1 MTNQSSERSL
11 WPKEHGAYG
20 QLALPM
26 LAALS
31 SGRFGLAALLYAGAS
46 ICAFL
51 AHEPMLVLLGQRG
64 SRALREAGSRA
75 RRRAALL
82 ACGALLCIGLALAL
96 SGPEA
101 RLAFVAPLGGA
112 CALGLLIWHKQE
124 RTDLGELAAACALS
138 ATGLPIAITG
148 GLSPQLA
155 FGAWGVWSIGFGL
168 VTLSLRRAIHGRKVS
183 VQQTGWQLIIPALL
197 FVFGWLIARTSI
209 ALAVAVL
216 PTAGMALALFVLPP
230 GPKQLRLTGWLL
242 VMSSVATGL
251 LLVLAVRL
259 PGL

>member
-20 QLALPM
+20 QLVLPM
-26 LAALS
+26 LVALI
-31 SGRFGLAALLYAGAS
+31 SGRFSLAALLYAGAS

-51 AHEPMLVLLGQRG
+51 GHEPALVLLGQRG

-82 ACGALLCIGLALAL
+82 AGGALLCIGSALAL
-96 SGPEA
+96 SGPAA

-138 ATGLPIAITG
+138 ATGLPIAIAG
-148 GLSPQLA
+148 GLPPQLA
-155 FGAWGVWSIGFGL
+155 LGAWGVWSIGFGL
-168 VTLSLRRAIHGRKVS
+168 VTLSLRRAIHGRNVR
-183 VQQTGWQLIIPALL
+183 VQQTGWHLMIPALL
-197 FVFGWLIARTSI
+197 LASGALIARTSV
-209 ALAVAVL
+209 AVAVATL
-216 PTAGMALALFVLPP
+216 PTAAMALALFVLPP
-230 GPKQLRLTGWLL
+230 APKQLRQTGWLL

-251 LLVLAVRL
+251 LLVLAARL
-259 PGL
+259 PEL